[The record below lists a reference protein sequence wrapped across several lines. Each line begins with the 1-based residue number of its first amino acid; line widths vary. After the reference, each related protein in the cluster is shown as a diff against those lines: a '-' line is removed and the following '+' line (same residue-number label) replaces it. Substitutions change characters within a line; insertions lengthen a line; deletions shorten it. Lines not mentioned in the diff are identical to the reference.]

1 LPDDIKTMKPG
12 NSSVAEPSP
21 YSSHDPMLGLPAMIE
36 PVFMNVCA
44 GS

>member
-1 LPDDIKTMKPG
+1 MQTLLPFDAP
-12 NSSVAEPSP
+12 AEPVP
-21 YSSHDPMLGLPAMIE
+21 AEVRVRYRHQAEPAMIE